1 MTTKGKIVDM
11 TNETTKGFEATLES
25 MKEGIAKATNG
36 FEASQAK
43 MKEQMAKAMKT
54 TEDFMA
60 FSQGNVEA
68 MIKASQIFTTG
79 MQDLS
84 KHLAVSTQASVEESM
99 ATAKALSGV
108 KSVKEAVELQTGFA
122 RTLVEKMVAETSK
135 LTDASLKITEQAIA
149 PLTARMTK
157 AVETFSTKL

>member
-1 MTTKGKIVDM
+1 MTTKGKIVDV
-11 TNETTKGFEATLES
+11 TTETTKGFEATLES
-25 MKEGIAKATNG
+25 MKENIAKATNG

-54 TEDFMA
+54 TEDFVA

-84 KHLAVSTQASVEESM
+84 KHFAASTQASVEESM

-157 AVETFSTKL
+157 AVETFSTKI

>member
-1 MTTKGKIVDM
+1 MTTKGKMIDA
-11 TNETTKGFEATLES
+11 TQTTKGFEATLES
-25 MKEGIAKATNG
+25 MKEGIAKATHG

-43 MKEQMAKAMKT
+43 MKEQMEKMMKT
-54 TEDFMA
+54 TEDFMT

-68 MIKASQIFTTG
+68 LIKASQIFTTG
-79 MQDLS
+79 VQDLS
-84 KHLAVSTQASVEESM
+84 KHLAATTQASVQESV

-135 LTDASLKITEQAIA
+135 MTDASLKITEQAIA

>member
-1 MTTKGKIVDM
+1 MTTKGKIVDV
-11 TNETTKGFEATLES
+11 TTETTKGFEATLES
-25 MKEGIAKATNG
+25 MKEGIAKATYG

-43 MKEQMAKAMKT
+43 MKEQMAKAVKT
-54 TEDFMA
+54 TEDFVA

-84 KHLAVSTQASVEESM
+84 KHFAASTQASVEESM

-122 RTLVEKMVAETSK
+122 RTLVEKMVSETSK

-157 AVETFSTKL
+157 AVETFSTKI